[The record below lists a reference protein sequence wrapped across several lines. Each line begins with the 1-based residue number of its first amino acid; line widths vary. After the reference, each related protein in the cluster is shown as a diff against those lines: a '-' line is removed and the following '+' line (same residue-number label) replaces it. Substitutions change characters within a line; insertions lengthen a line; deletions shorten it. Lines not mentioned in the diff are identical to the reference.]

1 MRVLGVAAAVSAGVL
16 LAACKGGGGTSA
28 DTTTQAQTADQFR
41 RQADAIC
48 RKYEDRLKELGTPT
62 SIPDLKEFVTKA
74 VPLIEQGNDEL
85 HGLTPPDELQAD
97 WDAAMEIEEDN
108 LDRLHDLEEAVQSND
123 LAALQTITK
132 SLDENQAESE
142 RLAQRLGLHDCG
154 EPQTTTITTG

>member
-1 MRVLGVAAAVSAGVL
+1 VRVLRVAAAVCAAVL
-16 LAACKGGGGTSA
+16 LAACNGGGGTSA
-28 DTTTQAQTADQFR
+28 ESTTKAQTADQFR

-48 RKYEDRLKELGTPT
+48 RKYEDRLKELGAPT

-85 HGLTPPDELQAD
+85 HGLMPPYELQAD
-97 WDAAMEIEEDN
+97 WDAAMGIEEDN
-108 LDRLHDLEEAVQSND
+108 LARLHDLEEAVQSND
-123 LAALQTITK
+123 LSALQAIAK

-154 EPQTTTITTG
+154 KPQTGTG